1 MINLKRGSIAT
12 TAVLALSAGLA
23 GCGANSED
31 TASAETT
38 PSVSQAADTAKAT
51 PSTETEPS
59 SKASPSTSTEPT
71 ASPSPSGPY
80 EPATPKHPARNVP
93 DPGPLPKV
101 AKEKSKAGR
110 IAFVEHW
117 LKELNYGWET
127 GSFREEFWKITSRD
141 CKYCNGIEE
150 TFTRMK
156 KDKAWTVGGKI
167 RYENLHTPNK
177 QFDDGNY
184 YVTFT
189 AYEDERS
196 YFRPGKTTAAQTVR
210 ANSADGLMLV
220 LERKDNG
227 WKVEGFYG
235 APR

>member
-1 MINLKRGSIAT
+1 MIDLKRRSIA
-12 TAVLALSAGLA
+12 AVAVFALSAGLA

-31 TASAETT
+31 AASAETT
-38 PSVSQAADTAKAT
+38 PSVSQEADAAKAT
-51 PSTETEPS
+51 PSTAAQAS
-59 SKASPSTSTEPT
+59 GKASPSNSTQPT
-71 ASPSPSGPY
+71 ATPSPSGPY

-93 DPGPLPKV
+93 DPGPLPEV
-101 AKEKSKAGR
+101 AKENSKAGR

-127 GSFREEFWKITSRD
+127 GGFRDEFWEITSRD

-150 TFTRMK
+150 TFTRMT
-156 KDKAWTVGGKI
+156 KDNAWTVGGKI
-167 RYENLHTPNK
+167 RYENLYTPNK
-177 QFDDGNY
+177 QFVDGNF

-210 ANSADGLMLV
+210 ANSAEGLMLV
-220 LERKDNG
+220 LERHDNG

-235 APR
+235 VPR